1 MTGVDRRINERIWDR
16 SLVLTAI
23 VVAIVSIASLGV
35 AWKTS
40 ANVVSRFSFLWIT
53 VVFSAAL
60 VSYSLRI
67 LRFYFFLSRGGI
79 PISLRD
85 TLVRSW
91 GLRFR

>member
-1 MTGVDRRINERIWDR
+1 
-16 SLVLTAI
+16 
-23 VVAIVSIASLGV
+23 
-35 AWKTS
+35 
-40 ANVVSRFSFLWIT
+40 VVSRFSFLWIT

-85 TLVRSW
+85 TLVVQVVGFALSVTP
-91 GLRFR
+91 GESAKSSNFT